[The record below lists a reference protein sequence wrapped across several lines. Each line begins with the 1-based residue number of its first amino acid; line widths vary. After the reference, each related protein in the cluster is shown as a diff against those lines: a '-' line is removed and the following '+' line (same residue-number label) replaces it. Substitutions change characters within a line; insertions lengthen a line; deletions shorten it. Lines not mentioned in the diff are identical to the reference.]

1 MKRLRSILGNAGAV
15 ATLAVALVTP
25 FLLMGKFEDAVA
37 ALRLRIDPQYSGG
50 EVARVIQREGYQ
62 VVVRRPVRR
71 RSQLQRTHPF
81 VQMTWTPAAKLP
93 ARVSEE
99 VDLDGDGT
107 PDLKVRFDTASL
119 RMEVTPLHAG
129 YRAVHVKGAISF
141 SELIAR
147 VNDGI
152 VVRVPLE

>member
-1 MKRLRSILGNAGAV
+1 
-15 ATLAVALVTP
+15 
-25 FLLMGKFEDAVA
+25 
-37 ALRLRIDPQYSGG
+37 
-50 EVARVIQREGYQ
+50 
-62 VVVRRPVRR
+62 
-71 RSQLQRTHPF
+71 
-81 VQMTWTPAAKLP
+81 MTWTPAAKLP

-107 PDLKVRFDTASL
+107 PDLKVSFDTASL
-119 RMEVTPLHAG
+119 RLDVAPLHAG
-129 YRAVHVKGAISF
+129 YRGVHVKGAISF

>member
-1 MKRLRSILGNAGAV
+1 M
-15 ATLAVALVTP
+15 
-25 FLLMGKFEDAVA
+25 A
-37 ALRLRIDPQYSGG
+37 ALHLRIDPQYSGG

-62 VVVRRPVRR
+62 IVVRRPVAR
-71 RSQLQRTHPF
+71 RSPLQRVDPF
-81 VQMTWTPAAKLP
+81 VQMTWTPVAKLP

-107 PDLKVRFDTASL
+107 PDLEVAFDTASL
-119 RMEVTPLHAG
+119 RLEATPLHAG
-129 YRAVHVKGAISF
+129 YRAVHVQGVVSF

-152 VVRVPLE
+152 VVRVPLQ